1 MKIQVPVLNF
11 GVLDF
16 LAANEIYSI
25 GYKTGLAMVD
35 SIKKRLPAR
44 ESPEA
49 VAERRR
55 RFAAATPVVE
65 FDSVAVT
72 GATPQQAK
80 YLRFLFEGID
90 GKIGKR

>member
-1 MKIQVPVLNF
+1 
-11 GVLDF
+11 
-16 LAANEIYSI
+16 
-25 GYKTGLAMVD
+25 MVD

-44 ESPEA
+44 EVPEA

-72 GATPQQAK
+72 IRHAAK
-80 YLRFLFEGID
+80 RLNICGFCLKGID